1 MLKPADMKI
10 RYFIAAIAAVAMI
23 GCTGSKTDS
32 EAADST
38 AVETVSAEETAEAEP
53 AEAEAVVSDE
63 EAVIELEADDRIVP
77 QDVPVIVDFNATW
90 CGPCQKF
97 GPVFHKVAAEYADKA
112 TFASCDVDVC
122 KALAEEYN
130 ISSIPAVVV
139 IYPEATGK
147 TPVTNVGFMDEAQF
161 KAFLDKNL

>member
-1 MLKPADMKI
+1 
-10 RYFIAAIAAVAMI
+10 MI
-23 GCTGSKTDS
+23 GCTGSKSDS
-32 EAADST
+32 EASDST
-38 AVETVSAEETAEAEP
+38 AVEAVSTENEVAAEP
-53 AEAEAVVSDE
+53 DEAEAVMPE
-63 EAVIELEADDRIVP
+63 EDVVIELQADDQIAP
-77 QDVPVIVDFNATW
+77 QDVPVVVDFNATW

-97 GPVFHKVAAEYADKA
+97 GPVFHKVAAEYDAKA

-139 IYPEATGK
+139 IYPKSAGK
-147 TPVTNVGFMDEAQF
+147 TPVANVGFMDEAQF